1 MQTRILT
8 FALGLS
14 LLAVILANGQVIS
27 GAMTV
32 TGVEMH

>member
-14 LLAVILANGQVIS
+14 LLAVNSANGQVIS

>member
-14 LLAVILANGQVIS
+14 LLAVNSANGQVIS
-27 GAMTV
+27 GAMKV

>member
-14 LLAVILANGQVIS
+14 LLTVNSANGQGIR

>member
-8 FALGLS
+8 LALGL
-14 LLAVILANGQVIS
+14 AVFAVNLANGQVIS

>member
-14 LLAVILANGQVIS
+14 LLAVNSANGQVTS
-27 GAMTV
+27 CAMTV